1 MLLATYKHGKENK
14 VSFILLL
21 LLSQVNCHPFTL
33 NAAHFAIMLAFPKS
47 TGQQVVTCQS
57 CNKYFHIFLR
67 SISKTLDDSVIYSGN
82 ALEFSILPDV
92 A

>member
-14 VSFILLL
+14 VSFILPL
-21 LLSQVNCHPFTL
+21 LLSQITATRLSL

-82 ALEFSILPDV
+82 ALELSILLDV